1 METVIVEFEFCNFC
15 KMQNRKLNFAK
26 LDFCKTGIWKTE
38 TVIVEFENPKTV
50 ICANWNLENG
60 NCNCRI
66 L

>member
-26 LDFCKTGIWKTE
+26 LDFYKTGIWKTE
-38 TVIVEFENPKTV
+38 TVIIEFEKPKMETVIVEF
-50 ICANWNLENG
+50 
-60 NCNCRI
+60 CNFCK